1 MRIEIEHNLSLSL
14 SPGSGQLLLHLLLTP
29 GSGPTQTVESWSVE
43 AQGIGNAGRFTD
55 AYGNGVHLVNQG
67 RIEGDVTVAARG
79 VVVTRDT
86 HGVLGRPEGEPVV
99 ALYKRVTPLT
109 PPPAELLA
117 GFEAGGNRLDMLHRL
132 MALVG
137 EPRSAA
143 QQTQMQADGGQSQSQ
158 SQGEDPAT
166 AENLA
171 HRFIGAARSLDIPA
185 RFVAGYLVGDDEHEG
200 GLHAWAEAFDDR
212 LGWIGFDPVLQLCA
226 TERHVRLA
234 VGLNGAAAVSLRTVP
249 VGEISQSAVVTGT

>member
-29 GSGPTQTVESWSVE
+29 GSGPMQTVESWSVE

-55 AYGNGVHLVNQG
+55 AYGNGVHLVNQT

-109 PPPAELLA
+109 EAPAELLA
-117 GFEAGGNRLDMLHRL
+117 GFEIEGNRLDILHRL
-132 MALVG
+132 MSLVG
-137 EPRSAA
+137 ESHSTAR
-143 QQTQMQADGGQSQSQ
+143 QTQMQADGGQLQ
-158 SQGEDPAT
+158 SQGEEPAT
-166 AENLA
+166 AGDLA
-171 HRFIGAARSLDIPA
+171 HWFIGAARSLDIPA

-234 VGLNGAAAVSLRTVP
+234 VGLDGAAAVSLRTVP
-249 VGEISQSAVVTGT
+249 AGEISQSALVTGG